1 MLVNDKINAVKIINK
16 VAIVTIVVNL
26 ILSIGKFVAGIVG
39 NSTAMVSDAVHSA
52 SDVLSTFIVLIG
64 ARIAVKSEDRDHN
77 YGHDKFENIASVILA
92 MMLFATA
99 LALGYAGIQSVIS
112 ATKGEFVKPSYIA
125 LVAAIVSIVV
135 KEGMYW
141 YTIYYAKKLDSQ
153 ALKADAWHHRSDAFS
168 SVASFVGILGAIL
181 GALVLEGIATLLIAV
196 LIIKVSYDIVK
207 VVIKQLTDHA
217 APEELVSKIY
227 KTIDDD
233 EDVKN
238 IDVLKTRISGSII
251 YVDAEIAVDSSLN
264 IVDAHAIAE
273 RVHDKIEQDFKEVR
287 HIAIHV
293 NPYFGEEKQE
303 ETFEEKEKE
312 LWEQDKKS
320 EKQSNKENKTASEEE
335 KKDKS
340 FSDKS
345 DK

>member
-1 MLVNDKINAVKIINK
+1 MLVNDKTNAVKIINK

-26 ILSIGKFVAGIVG
+26 VLSIGKFVAGIVG

-77 YGHDKFENIASVILA
+77 YGHDKFENIASIILA

-99 LALGYAGIQSVIS
+99 LALGYAGIQSIIS

-168 SVASFVGILGAIL
+168 SVASFIGILGAIL
-181 GALVLEGIATLLIAV
+181 GVLVLEGIATLFIAV

-217 APEELVSKIY
+217 APEELVGRIY
-227 KTIDDD
+227 KTID
-233 EDVKN
+233 EDKDVMN

-273 RVHDKIEQDFKEVR
+273 RVHDKIEQDFKEVK

-293 NPYFGEEKQE
+293 NPYFGEQKKE
-303 ETFEEKEKE
+303 ESFEEKEKE

-320 EKQSNKENKTASEEE
+320 EKQSDKEDKTALEEE

-345 DK
+345 YK